1 MNNRTGIGL
10 VALVC
15 FVLGM
20 VVGGQVPFVYAQA
33 GKTKDPSWLYGLNL
47 KARKSTEEDF
57 TKDTKK
63 YGIEVFKDENNN
75 NYIYISET
83 GSIAVVS
90 AK

>member
-1 MNNRTGIGL
+1 MSNRTIGT

-15 FVLGM
+15 FVLGLLI
-20 VVGGQVPFVYAQA
+20 GGQVPFVYAQ

-63 YGIEVFKDENNN
+63 YGIEVFKDENTHNL
-75 NYIYISET
+75 IYISET
-83 GSIAVVS
+83 GSIAVVP

>member
-1 MNNRTGIGL
+1 MSRTTVGL
-10 VALVC
+10 VALIAFLMGVI
-15 FVLGM
+15 VSGQMPM
-20 VVGGQVPFVYAQA
+20 VYGQG

-47 KARKSTEEDF
+47 KARKSTEDDF

-75 NYIYISET
+75 NWIYISET
-83 GSIAVVS
+83 GSIAVVP

>member
-1 MNNRTGIGL
+1 MSKRTGIGL
-10 VALVC
+10 IALVC
-15 FVLGM
+15 FLLG
-20 VVGGQVPFVYAQA
+20 VIIGGQVPFLYAQA

-47 KARKSTEEDF
+47 KARKSTEDDF

-75 NYIYISET
+75 NLIYISET
-83 GSIAVVS
+83 GSIAVVP

>member
-1 MNNRTGIGL
+1 MSRTTVGL
-10 VALVC
+10 VALVA
-15 FVLGM
+15 FLLGII
-20 VVGGQVPFVYAQA
+20 VSGQMPAVYGQA

-47 KARKSTEEDF
+47 KARKSTEDDF